1 MSEDKLN
8 ELLQDAGRTWLEPK
22 RADYDAMWERIDRE
36 AVVRRGGSRAPSW
49 RIFSIG
55 VAAALVM
62 GVGVGRFVAPDSP
75 SGTSVAELPLTD
87 SASPAAA
94 YDRVASELLGRT
106 ILLLTSLP
114 DEGERTDGSERFA
127 TQATELLTSTRLLLD
142 SPAADDIRMQALLE
156 DLELVLAQ
164 IAMLQTGRAR
174 EDIDFIT
181 DALLE
186 RDVVPRIRTAAA
198 RLAMGD

>member
-1 MSEDKLN
+1 MTEEKLN
-8 ELLQDAGRTWLEPK
+8 ELLQDAGRTWLEPA
-22 RADYDAMWERIDRE
+22 RADYDAMWERIHRE
-36 AVVRRGGSRAPSW
+36 ALVGRDRSRSPSW
-49 RIFSIG
+49 RSFSIG
-55 VAAALVM
+55 IAAALVM
-62 GVGVGRFVAPDSP
+62 GVGVGRFVAPGSP
-75 SGTSVAELPLTD
+75 SGTAVAGAALTD
-87 SASPAAA
+87 SALPSAA

-127 TQATELLTSTRLLLD
+127 AQATELLTSTRLLLD

-164 IAMLQTGRAR
+164 IAMLQSGRAR
-174 EDIDFIT
+174 EEINFIT